1 MQLFVGGQNELT
13 LVTLLQN
20 SAKITKIR
28 QTEDILGK
36 FGLQESSC
44 IPFWLKTVSS
54 CRKMQI
60 FVGGQ
65 NELTLVTLLQNSAK
79 INKIRQTEE
88 ILGNFG
94 LQASSCIHFWLK
106 RLKTVS
112 SCRKMQ
118 LFVGGQ
124 NQLTLVTLLQN
135 SAKITKIRQTEDILC
150 KFALQAS
157 SCIHFWLKTVSSCR
171 KMQLFV
177 GGQNELT
184 LVTLLQNS
192 AKITKNCQTEDILGK
207 FGLQA
212 SSCIPFWLKPV
223 SSCRKM
229 QIFVGGQNELTLVTL
244 LQNSAK
250 ITKIR
255 QTEDILGNFAL
266 QASSCIH
273 FWLKRLKTVS
283 SCRKMQLFVGGQNQ
297 LTLVTLLQ
305 NSAKITK
312 IRQTEDILGKFALQ
326 ASSCIHFW
334 LKTVSSCRKMQ
345 IFVGCQNEL
354 TLVTLLQNSAKITKI
369 RQTEDILGKFALQA
383 SSCIHFWLKTVS
395 SCRKMQ
401 FFVGGQ
407 NELTLVTLLQNS
419 AKITKNCQ
427 TEDIL
432 GKFGLQAS
440 SCIPFWLK
448 PVNSC
453 RKMQIFVG
461 GQNELTLVTLLQ
473 NSAKI
478 TKNRHTEDILGK
490 FGLQASS
497 CIHFW
502 LKTVSSCRK
511 MQIFVG
517 GQNELTLV
525 TLLQNSAKITKNCQT
540 EDILGKFGLQ
550 ASSCIP
556 FWLKPVSS
564 CRKMQIFVGCQNEL
578 TLVTLLQNS
587 AKITKIRQTEDILG
601 KFALQ
606 ASSCI
611 HFWLKTVSSC
621 RKMQFFV
628 GGQNELTLVTLL
640 QNSAKITK
648 NCQTEDILGKF
659 GLQASSCIPFWL
671 KPVSSCRKMQIFVGG
686 QNELTLVTLL
696 QNSAK
701 ITKIRQTEDILGKFA
716 LQASSCI
723 HFWLKRLKTVSSC
736 RKMQL
741 FVGGQNQLTLVTLL
755 QNSAKITK
763 IRQTEDILGKFAL
776 QASSCIHF
784 LLKTVSSCR
793 KMQIFVGCQN
803 ELTLVTLL
811 QNSAKITKNCQ
822 TEDILGK
829 FALQA
834 SSCIHFWL
842 KRLKTVSSCRK
853 MQLFVGGQNQLTL
866 VTLLQN
872 SAKITKIRQTE
883 DILGKFALQASSC
896 IHFWLKTVSSCRK
909 MQIFV
914 GCQNELSLVT
924 LLQNSAKITKNCQTE
939 DILGKF
945 ALQASSCIHFW
956 LKRLKTV
963 SSCRKMQ
970 LFVGGQNQLT
980 LVTLLQNSAKI
991 TRIRQTED
999 ILGKFALQASS
1010 CIHFWL
1016 KTVSSCRKMQ
1026 IFVGCQSELT
1036 LVTLLQNSAK
1046 ITKFRQTEDIL
1057 GKFALQASSCIHF
1070 WLKTVSSCRKM
1081 QFFVGGQNELTL
1093 VTLLQNS
1100 AKITKNCQ
1108 TEDILG
1114 KFGLQAS
1121 SCIPFWLKPV
1131 SSCRKMQIF
1140 VGGQNELTLVT
1151 LLQNSAKI
1159 TKIRQTEDILG
1170 KFALKATSCIHFWL
1184 KRLKTVSSCRKMQL
1198 FVGGQNQLTLVT
1210 LLQNSAKIT
1219 KIRQTEDILGK
1230 FALQASSCIHF
1241 WLKTVSSCRKMQIFV
1256 GCQNELTLVTLLQNS
1271 AKITKNCQ
1279 TEDILGKFGL
1289 QASSCIPFWLKTVSS
1304 CRKMQIF
1311 VGGQNELTLVT
1322 LLQNSAK
1329 ITKSRHTE
1337 DILGEFALHASS
1349 CNHFWLKRLKTVSS
1363 CRKMQIFVGG
1373 QNQLTL
1379 VTLLQNSAKIT
1390 KIRQTEDILGKFA
1403 LQASSCIHFWL
1414 KTVSSCRKM
1423 QIFVG
1428 CQNELTLVTLL
1439 QNSAKITKNCQTED
1453 ILGKFALQASS
1464 CIHFWL
1470 KRLKTVSSCRKMQL
1484 FVGGQNQLTLVTLL
1498 QNSAKITK
1506 IRQTED
1512 ILGKFALQASS
1523 CIHFWLKTVSS
1534 CRKMQIFVGCQSELT
1549 LVTLLQNSAKITKI
1563 RQTEDI
1569 LGKFALQASSCIH
1582 FWLKTVSSCRKM
1594 QIFVGGQNELTL
1606 VTLLQ
1611 NSAKITKIRQT
1622 EDILGKFALQ
1632 ASSCIHFWLKR
1643 LKTVSSCRK
1652 MQLFVG
1658 GQNQLTLVTLLQNS
1672 AKITKIRQTE
1682 DILCKF
1688 ALQASSCIH
1697 FWLKTV
1703 SSCRK
1708 MQIFVGCQNELTLV
1722 TLLQNS
1728 AKITKNC
1735 QTEDILGKFG
1745 LQASSCI
1752 PFWRKTVSSCRKMQ
1766 IFVGGQNELTLVT
1779 LLQNSA
1785 KITKS
1790 RHTEDILGEFALH
1803 ASSCNHFWLKRLKTV
1818 SSCRKMQIFVGGQ
1831 NELTLVTLLQNS
1843 AKITKIRQTENILG
1857 KFALQ
1862 ASSCIHFW
1870 LKRLKTVSSCRKMQL
1885 FVGGQNQLTLETLL
1899 QNSAKIT
1906 KNCQTED
1913 ILGKFGLQASS
1924 CIPFWLKT
1932 VSSCRKMQIFVGGQ
1946 NELTLVTLLQN
1957 SAKITKIRQT
1967 EDILGKFGLQA
1978 SSCIPFW
1985 LKTVS
1990 SCRNMQIFVGG
2001 QNELTLVTLLQNSA
2015 KINKIRQTEEILGNF
2030 GLQASSCLHFWL
2042 KRLKTVSSC
2051 RKMHIFVGG
2060 QNQLTLVTL
2069 LQNSAKITKIR
2080 QTEDI
2085 LGKFAL
2091 QASSCIHFWLKTVSS
2106 CRKMQ
2111 IFVGGQNEL
2120 TLVTLLQN
2128 SAKITKIRQTE
2139 DILGKFGLQ
2148 ASSCIPFWLKTVSS
2162 CRKMQIF
2169 VGGQNELTLVTLL
2182 QNSAKI
2188 TKIRQTEDILGKF
2201 GLQASSCIHFWLKRL
2216 KTVSSCRNMQIFVGG
2231 QNQLTLETL
2240 LQNSAKITKNCQT
2253 EDILGKFGLQAS
2265 SCIPFWLKKA
2275 KNSQFLPKNANFC
2288 RWPKSTNFGDSPSK

>member
-1 MQLFVGGQNELT
+1 MQIFVGGQNELTLVTLLQNSAKINKIRQTEDILSNFGLQASSCIHFWLKRLKTVSSCRKMQPFVGGQNELT

-36 FGLQESSC
+36 FALQASSC
-44 IPFWLKTVSS
+44 IHFWLKTVSS

-79 INKIRQTEE
+79 I
-88 ILGNFG
+88 
-94 LQASSCIHFWLK
+94 
-106 RLKTVS
+106 
-112 SCRKMQ
+112 
-118 LFVGGQ
+118 
-124 NQLTLVTLLQN
+124 
-135 SAKITKIRQTEDILC
+135 TKIRQTEDILG

-171 KMQLFV
+171 KMQIFVGGQNELTLVTLLQNSAEITKIRHTEDILGEFALHASSCIHFWLKRLKIVSSCRKMQIFVGGQNELTLVTLLQNSAKITKIRQTEDILGKFALQASSCIHFWLKTVSSCRKMQIFVGGQNELTLVTLLQNSAKITKIRQTEDILGKFALQASSCIHFWLKTVSSCRKMQIFV

-212 SSCIPFWLKPV
+212 SSCIPFWLKTV

-229 QIFVGGQNELTLVTL
+229 QIFVGGQNELTLVTLLQNSAEITKIRHTEDILGEFALHASSCIHFWLKRLKIVSSCRKMQLFVGGQNELTLVTL

-255 QTEDILGNFAL
+255 QTEDILGRFAL

-345 IFVGCQNEL
+345 IFVGGQNELTLVTLLQNSAKITKNCQTEDILGKFGLQASSCIPFWLKTVSSCRKMQIFVGGQNEL

-401 FFVGGQ
+401 IFVGGQ

-419 AKITKNCQ
+419 AKITKNCH

-440 SCIPFWLK
+440 SCIHFWLK
-448 PVNSC
+448 TVSSC
-453 RKMQIFVG
+453 RKMQLFVG

-478 TKNRHTEDILGK
+478 TKIRQTEDILGK
-490 FGLQASS
+490 FALQASSCIHFWLKRLKTVSSCRKMQLFVGGQNQLTLVTLLQNSAKITKICQTEDILGNFALQASS

-556 FWLKPVSS
+556 FWLKTVSS
-564 CRKMQIFVGCQNEL
+564 CRKMQIFVGGQIEL

-587 AKITKIRQTEDILG
+587 AEITKIRHTEDILG
-601 KFALQ
+601 EFALH

-611 HFWLKTVSSC
+611 HFWLK
-621 RKMQFFV
+621 R
-628 GGQNELTLVTLL
+628 L
-640 QNSAKITK
+640 KI
-648 NCQTEDILGKF
+648 
-659 GLQASSCIPFWL
+659 
-671 KPVSSCRKMQIFVGG
+671 VSSCRKMQIFVGG

-784 LLKTVSSCR
+784 
-793 KMQIFVGCQN
+793 
-803 ELTLVTLL
+803 
-811 QNSAKITKNCQ
+811 
-822 TEDILGK
+822 
-829 FALQA
+829 
-834 SSCIHFWL
+834 
-842 KRLKTVSSCRK
+842 
-853 MQLFVGGQNQLTL
+853 
-866 VTLLQN
+866 
-872 SAKITKIRQTE
+872 
-883 DILGKFALQASSC
+883 
-896 IHFWLKTVSSCRK
+896 WLKTVSSCRK

-914 GCQNELSLVT
+914 G
-924 LLQNSAKITKNCQTE
+924 
-939 DILGKF
+939 G
-945 ALQASSCIHFW
+945 
-956 LKRLKTV
+956 
-963 SSCRKMQ
+963 
-970 LFVGGQNQLT
+970 
-980 LVTLLQNSAKI
+980 
-991 TRIRQTED
+991 
-999 ILGKFALQASS
+999 
-1010 CIHFWL
+1010 
-1016 KTVSSCRKMQ
+1016 
-1026 IFVGCQSELT
+1026 
-1036 LVTLLQNSAK
+1036 
-1046 ITKFRQTEDIL
+1046 
-1057 GKFALQASSCIHF
+1057 
-1070 WLKTVSSCRKM
+1070 
-1081 QFFVGGQNELTL
+1081 
-1093 VTLLQNS
+1093 
-1100 AKITKNCQ
+1100 
-1108 TEDILG
+1108 
-1114 KFGLQAS
+1114 
-1121 SCIPFWLKPV
+1121 
-1131 SSCRKMQIF
+1131 
-1140 VGGQNELTLVT
+1140 
-1151 LLQNSAKI
+1151 
-1159 TKIRQTEDILG
+1159 
-1170 KFALKATSCIHFWL
+1170 
-1184 KRLKTVSSCRKMQL
+1184 
-1198 FVGGQNQLTLVT
+1198 
-1210 LLQNSAKIT
+1210 
-1219 KIRQTEDILGK
+1219 
-1230 FALQASSCIHF
+1230 
-1241 WLKTVSSCRKMQIFV
+1241 
-1256 GCQNELTLVTLLQNS
+1256 QNELTLVTLLQNS

-1322 LLQNSAK
+1322 LLQNSAE
-1329 ITKSRHTE
+1329 ITKTRHTE

-1349 CNHFWLKRLKTVSS
+1349 C
-1363 CRKMQIFVGG
+1363 
-1373 QNQLTL
+1373 
-1379 VTLLQNSAKIT
+1379 
-1390 KIRQTEDILGKFA
+1390 
-1403 LQASSCIHFWL
+1403 
-1414 KTVSSCRKM
+1414 
-1423 QIFVG
+1423 
-1428 CQNELTLVTLL
+1428 
-1439 QNSAKITKNCQTED
+1439 
-1453 ILGKFALQASS
+1453 
-1464 CIHFWL
+1464 IHFWL
-1470 KRLKTVSSCRKMQL
+1470 KRLK
-1484 FVGGQNQLTLVTLL
+1484 
-1498 QNSAKITK
+1498 I
-1506 IRQTED
+1506 
-1512 ILGKFALQASS
+1512 
-1523 CIHFWLKTVSS
+1523 
-1534 CRKMQIFVGCQSELT
+1534 
-1549 LVTLLQNSAKITKI
+1549 
-1563 RQTEDI
+1563 
-1569 LGKFALQASSCIH
+1569 
-1582 FWLKTVSSCRKM
+1582 VSSCRKM

-1682 DILCKF
+1682 DILGKF

-1708 MQIFVGCQNELTLV
+1708 MQIFVG
-1722 TLLQNS
+1722 
-1728 AKITKNC
+1728 
-1735 QTEDILGKFG
+1735 
-1745 LQASSCI
+1745 
-1752 PFWRKTVSSCRKMQ
+1752 
-1766 IFVGGQNELTLVT
+1766 GQNELTLV
-1779 LLQNSA
+1779 
-1785 KITKS
+1785 
-1790 RHTEDILGEFALH
+1790 
-1803 ASSCNHFWLKRLKTV
+1803 
-1818 SSCRKMQIFVGGQ
+1818 
-1831 NELTLVTLLQNS
+1831 
-1843 AKITKIRQTENILG
+1843 
-1857 KFALQ
+1857 
-1862 ASSCIHFW
+1862 
-1870 LKRLKTVSSCRKMQL
+1870 
-1885 FVGGQNQLTLETLL
+1885 TLL

-1946 NELTLVTLLQN
+1946 NELTLVTLVQN
-1957 SAKITKIRQT
+1957 RV
-1967 EDILGKFGLQA
+1967 KF
-1978 SSCIPFW
+1978 
-1985 LKTVS
+1985 
-1990 SCRNMQIFVGG
+1990 
-2001 QNELTLVTLLQNSA
+2001 
-2015 KINKIRQTEEILGNF
+2015 
-2030 GLQASSCLHFWL
+2030 H
-2042 KRLKTVSSC
+2042 
-2051 RKMHIFVGG
+2051 
-2060 QNQLTLVTL
+2060 
-2069 LQNSAKITKIR
+2069 
-2080 QTEDI
+2080 
-2085 LGKFAL
+2085 
-2091 QASSCIHFWLKTVSS
+2091 
-2106 CRKMQ
+2106 
-2111 IFVGGQNEL
+2111 
-2120 TLVTLLQN
+2120 
-2128 SAKITKIRQTE
+2128 
-2139 DILGKFGLQ
+2139 
-2148 ASSCIPFWLKTVSS
+2148 
-2162 CRKMQIF
+2162 
-2169 VGGQNELTLVTLL
+2169 
-2182 QNSAKI
+2182 
-2188 TKIRQTEDILGKF
+2188 
-2201 GLQASSCIHFWLKRL
+2201 
-2216 KTVSSCRNMQIFVGG
+2216 
-2231 QNQLTLETL
+2231 
-2240 LQNSAKITKNCQT
+2240 
-2253 EDILGKFGLQAS
+2253 
-2265 SCIPFWLKKA
+2265 
-2275 KNSQFLPKNANFC
+2275 
-2288 RWPKSTNFGDSPSK
+2288 